1 MHGFI
6 GEFFGTMILIL
17 LGAGTSA
24 GFNLNKS
31 YPMPRVQ
38 TGCLSAFLG
47 GWR

>member
-6 GEFFGTMILIL
+6 GEFFWTMILIL

-31 YPMPRVQ
+31 YAK
-38 TGCLSAFLG
+38 GAD
-47 GWR
+47 